1 MTKKSSGWKCH
12 PKTGL
17 GLNLIVFVLIFD
29 FLRFAREMWSAL
41 KHSVGLNGAQGPK
54 LLGAIPST

>member
-1 MTKKSSGWKCH
+1 MTRKCH
-12 PKTGL
+12 PKTGP
-17 GLNLIVFVLIFD
+17 GLYLNVLIFD

-54 LLGAIPST
+54 LLGATPST

>member
-1 MTKKSSGWKCH
+1 MTRKCH
-12 PKTGL
+12 PKTGP
-17 GLNLIVFVLIFD
+17 GLHLNVFVLIFD

-54 LLGAIPST
+54 PLGATPST